1 MPPVGISIS
10 TVGGSVCSA
19 PPRILEMQVFS
30 QDHLGPVIVS
40 VQQFAQSLHFAG
52 YQQQTEV
59 IN

>member
-1 MPPVGISIS
+1 MTEVTKIKRIEEAGVIEAATSVLS
-10 TVGGSVCSA
+10 SGG
-19 PPRILEMQVFS
+19 
-30 QDHLGPVIVS
+30 